1 MRRHSRALFML
12 AAFSLLITAACS
24 HDSSNDTNKSLA
36 KMGLS
41 LQSASIEPIAV
52 VANPATIVIDTT
64 NPSTPTDPNSGKFLG
79 TSAIQATLKDA
90 EGIVRPGVEVIFS
103 TDFGTLASA
112 GAPVVTSDQG
122 VAGDVLTVNQD
133 APETVNVRATA
144 GEESASVG
152 VKVTVVLPNQPP
164 VANAGADQT
173 IECSSPSGTPVAL
186 NGSGSTDLD
195 STPGT
200 NDDITSYEWMVNG
213 AVVAS
218 TMTATVALSPG
229 TTIVTL
235 RVTDKQGATA
245 TDEVVITIVDTI
257 PPVLRVSP
265 QPDSLWP
272 PNHKMH
278 DINARVEVV
287 DACTPPSAMTVRL
300 ISVSSDEPDNGLG
313 DGDTE
318 NDISGASPGTDDRSL
333 QLRAE
338 RSGPGDGRTYTLVY
352 SVTDAAG
359 LSTEGSG
366 YVRVPHD
373 QGH

>member
-1 MRRHSRALFML
+1 MRHRHPVRILSAITG
-12 AAFSLLITAACS
+12 LLLLAACS
-24 HDSSNDTNKSLA
+24 QSSTNDANKSLA

-41 LQSASIEPIAV
+41 LQAAAIQPIAV
-52 VANPATIVIDTT
+52 VADPSTIVIDTT

-79 TSAIQATLKDA
+79 TSNITATLRDA
-90 EGIVRPGVEVIFS
+90 EGNVRPGVEVV
-103 TDFGTLASA
+103 FGTDYGTLSSA
-112 GAPVVTSDQG
+112 GTPATTNDQG

-133 APETVNVRATA
+133 APGTVNVTATA
-144 GEESASVG
+144 GEESASVAVG
-152 VKVTVVLPNQPP
+152 VKVVLPNSPP
-164 VANAGADQT
+164 VANAGIDQT
-173 IECSSPSGTPVAL
+173 IQCSSPSGTPVRVD
-186 NGSGSTDLD
+186 GSGSTDPD

-200 NDDITSYEWMVNG
+200 NDDITTYEWLVNG

-218 TMTATVALSPG
+218 TPVAMITLPPG
-229 TTIVTL
+229 TTVVTL
-235 RVTDKQGATA
+235 RVADKAGATA
-245 TDEVVITIVDTI
+245 TDEVVVTIIDTI
-257 PPVLRVSP
+257 PPALRVSP

-272 PNHKMH
+272 PNHTMR
-278 DINARVEVV
+278 DINVRVAVI

-300 ISVSSDEPDNGLG
+300 IGVSSDEPDNGLG

-318 NDISGASPGTDDRSL
+318 NDISGANLGTDDRSI

-338 RSGPGDGRTYTLVY
+338 RSGGGHGRTYTLVY

-359 LSTEGSG
+359 LTTEGTG